1 MTDPHLQ
8 SPPKGGNPCTD
19 IVLENLTVGYE
30 RHPAV
35 HHLSVRWPAGSLV
48 AVVGPNGAG
57 KSTLLK
63 ALAGRV
69 PLTGGH
75 IHGLGGGRV
84 AYLPQTPDIDRS
96 FPLSVQ
102 EFVLSGL
109 WHEVGALGW
118 WRQSHRE
125 RASEA
130 IAAVGLQGFERRTLD
145 TLSGGQFQRTLFARL
160 MLQDAPTLLLDEPF
174 AAVDQR
180 TTDDLLALMHR
191 WHEQGRTQIVVLHDL
206 ATVRAHFPLTLLLAR
221 EPVAVGPTATVLTP
235 AHLDRAR
242 GRQEAF
248 EDHAPVC
255 DVPDAPDLPDAV
267 IADPP
272 HRHGHTHTHT
282 HTH

>member
-1 MTDPHLQ
+1 MSDPLQ
-8 SPPKGGNPCTD
+8 HMPPQGSNPSTG

-63 ALAGRV
+63 AIAGRV

-75 IHGLGGGRV
+75 IRGLEGQRV

-118 WRQSHRE
+118 WRKAHRE

-206 ATVRAHFPLTLLLAR
+206 AAVRAHFPLTLLLAR
-221 EPVAVGPTATVLTP
+221 EPVAQGPTPEVLTP
-235 AHLDRAR
+235 AHLERAR

-255 DVPDAPDLPDAV
+255 DVPDVPDAMDV
-267 IADPP
+267 DPP
-272 HRHGHTHTHT
+272 HRHGHIHPHTH
-282 HTH
+282 